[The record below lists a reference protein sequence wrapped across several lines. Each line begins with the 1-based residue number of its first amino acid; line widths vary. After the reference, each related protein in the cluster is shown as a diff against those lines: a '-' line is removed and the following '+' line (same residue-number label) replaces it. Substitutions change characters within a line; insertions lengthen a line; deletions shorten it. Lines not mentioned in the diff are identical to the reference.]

1 MAPEL
6 HHLRQGSGPR
16 LLLVHGLGGS
26 VVLWNPVLDLLAAE
40 REVIAVDMPG
50 FGRSPAP
57 GNGFVPDARS
67 LARALT
73 DFCGNEGFE
82 RPHVAG
88 LSLGGW
94 VSLEMA
100 KLGSVA
106 SVCAISPAGLWRKPL
121 DPRGLGRQAIGRR
134 LAPLVGPLMGVPPLR
149 RAAFSRQMVHP
160 ERVSRAEAAGL
171 ARGYIGSELY
181 TEADR
186 EMRAGVFEHHD
197 LIDVPVTLAWGAED
211 VVVGR
216 PSRTR
221 RPPDARYLEVPGWG
235 HTPTWDDPQGVTGLI
250 LESSAE

>member
-16 LLLVHGLGGS
+16 LLLLHGLGGS

-50 FGRSPAP
+50 FGRSAAP
-57 GNGFVPDARS
+57 GNGFVPDVES

-73 DFCGNEGFE
+73 EFCANEGFE

-94 VSLEMA
+94 VALEMA

-106 SVCAISPAGLWRKPL
+106 SVCAISPAGLWRSPL

-134 LAPLVGPLMGVPPLR
+134 LAPLVGPLMGVSRLR
-149 RAAFSRQMVHP
+149 HAALSRQMVHP
-160 ERVSRAEAAGL
+160 ERVSRAEAAAM

-186 EMRAGVFEHHD
+186 AMRAGVFEHRD
-197 LIDVPVTLAWGAED
+197 LIEVPITIAWGAED

-221 RPPDARYLEVPGWG
+221 RPPEARYLEMAGWG
-235 HTPTWDDPQGVTGLI
+235 HTPTWDDPEGVAKLI
-250 LESSAE
+250 LESSAG